1 TDGNEYPLPDR
12 IRDSAN
18 NYRGGIRL
26 ELRRFHVTVEQGGT
40 AFKDDQQVF
49 STATG
54 RNPGN
59 NNVPLFGQ
67 SLFLTGLQQ
76 AYGIRGTSVYSK
88 GLLTA
93 SPVSWA
99 DIYGQVLFSQ
109 PKNDINYQQ
118 FDTGNLALLSQA
130 LLYTGQQYLLSAAA
144 SLPHTS
150 GSVGVEVRPLRR
162 LRIVESWLT
171 DRMHNA
177 GSSRANQLLTPASV
191 PQPQSEA
198 QSARLVSNYNQEQVD
213 LSLDVTSKL
222 TLRGGY

>member
-49 STATG
+49 STSAA

-59 NNVPLFGQ
+59 NDAPLFGQ

-99 DIYGQVLFSQ
+99 DIYGQVLFSE
-109 PKNDINYQQ
+109 PKNDIHYQQ
-118 FDTGNLALLSQA
+118 FATGNLALLSQG

-144 SLPHTS
+144 SLPHAS

-162 LRIVESWLT
+162 LRVFGCWPR
-171 DRMHNA
+171 DRSDKPRA
-177 GSSRANQLLTPASV
+177 SRPHPHPSPPPLPHT
-191 PQPQSEA
+191 
-198 QSARLVSNYNQEQVD
+198 
-213 LSLDVTSKL
+213 
-222 TLRGGY
+222 